1 MSRRSIREININHN
15 NRKESAAMKRNIFT
29 LIELLVVIAII
40 AILASMLLP
49 ALSKARAAAQSVK
62 CKSNMK
68 QHALGYHMYA
78 NDNNDYVIPI
88 NCYSAALG
96 GDVYWCGLSPNSG
109 LEPFKGSAPESA
121 LIFQC
126 PAIPRA
132 DCASGTAYMP
142 NGYAGWSEGRAWTV
156 RKTLSAVEEP
166 SKLFLQM
173 CSKKGPYGSWFTTA
187 YHFAVANQSNSYFH
201 SERTNMNF
209 FDGHVGDVTKAD
221 VNAAQSDGT
230 YHSCGAF
237 TMVDKKDISTI
248 KSSSDSNWG
257 PY

>member
-1 MSRRSIREININHN
+1 
-15 NRKESAAMKRNIFT
+15 MKKSVFT

-68 QHALGYHMYA
+68 QHGLGYHMYA
-78 NDNNDYVIPI
+78 NDNNDYVIPF
-88 NCYSAALG
+88 STWSTALG
-96 GDVYWCGLSPNSG
+96 GTLFWVGQSPTSG
-109 LEPFKGSAPESA
+109 LQTPFTGSAPSSA

-126 PAIPRA
+126 PAIPYA
-132 DCASGTAYMP
+132 DCAAGSAYMP
-142 NGYAGWSEGRAWTV
+142 NGYATWDDSRSWTV
-156 RKTLSAVEEP
+156 QKTFSSVEEP
-166 SKLFLQM
+166 SKLFLQL
-173 CSKKGPYGSWFTTA
+173 CTKSGPYGAWFTTS
-187 YHFAVANQSNSYFH
+187 YHFVAIDFFVH
-201 SERTNMNF
+201 SERANMNF
-209 FDGHVGDVTKAD
+209 FDGHVAD
-221 VNAAQSDGT
+221 ITRTDASTAQSDGT

-237 TMVDKKDISTI
+237 TMVDKKDISKI